1 MALARKLAVIP
12 HRMWVDGTTFGA
24 SKVALTVAAAAWK
37 EKHKVYGRLETPA
50 FPKRSSRV
58 GMMDEAR
65 PQSAPWL
72 TTTRS

>member
-24 SKVALTVAAAAWK
+24 SKVAMTVAAAAWK
-37 EKHKVYGRLETPA
+37 EKHKVYGRLENTGLPEA
-50 FPKRSSRV
+50 IVSRRDD
-58 GMMDEAR
+58 GR
-65 PQSAPWL
+65 GKTQSTPWL